1 MQFSFCLPLFYQ
13 CSHRWCCSC
22 NRVHR
27 ALTRCGMGRGAVT
40 THGTGHGSLPVPP
53 VTSLLTQHLCFSAQ
67 VFSMSGFNLLQFI
80 QLMLHAVLSWA
91 WGTHHF
97 CLMNQVTLCRHCW
110 THSAEEYWD
119 SFALG
124 RGKYADESG
133 AVAVPQEDLSLLFD
147 KVFYIVNF
155 SSFLISSFAVKA
167 ALGYFSHFPTAYEKS
182 SQEMMKRGCCWV
194 RLLSASNLVSHL
206 VHVEVSFLCVFFFC
220 VCVCLVFQ
228 NKLLTWETCLG
239 TCVCPR
245 FLSKMGLEWS
255 LGSCQGVSKAWFT
268 SDI

>member
-1 MQFSFCLPLFYQ
+1 MRYGT
-13 CSHRWCCSC
+13 WCCDRTWDRTWQPSRPSC
-22 NRVHR
+22 HLPPDT
-27 ALTRCGMGRGAVT
+27 AL
-40 THGTGHGSLPVPP
+40 L
-53 VTSLLTQHLCFSAQ
+53 LCFSAQ

-97 CLMNQVTLCRHCW
+97 CVMNQVTLCRHCW
-110 THSAEEYWD
+110 THSAEEYRD

-133 AVAVPQEDLSLLFD
+133 AVAGPQEDLSLLFD

-194 RLLSASNLVSHL
+194 WLLSASNLVSHL
-206 VHVEVSFLCVFFFC
+206 VHVEVSFLCGFFC
-220 VCVCLVFQ
+220 VCVPSVP
-228 NKLLTWETCLG
+228 K
-239 TCVCPR
+239 
-245 FLSKMGLEWS
+245 
-255 LGSCQGVSKAWFT
+255 
-268 SDI
+268 